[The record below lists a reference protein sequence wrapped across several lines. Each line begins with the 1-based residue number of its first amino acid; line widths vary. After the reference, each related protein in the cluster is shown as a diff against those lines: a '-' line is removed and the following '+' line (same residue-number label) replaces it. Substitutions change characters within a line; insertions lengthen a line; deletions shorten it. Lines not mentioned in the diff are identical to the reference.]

1 MTCRNEVGDIL
12 KSDLLE
18 FATLDPRPVQLEPA
32 EWNSD
37 YLNEMNPL
45 PAISKSVHQSNSI
58 KLSSSSLSRSKFSQK
73 ISPHTVLGRYLLL
86 IYERYTEENNIT
98 IIMFAFG

>member
-1 MTCRNEVGDIL
+1 MTCLNEVGDIL

-18 FATLDPRPVQLEPA
+18 FATLDPRPSDVQLDQPKS

-58 KLSSSSLSRSKFSQK
+58 KLSSSSLSRSKYSQK
-73 ISPHTVLGRYLLL
+73 ISPHTVLGKYLHYY
-86 IYERYTEENNIT
+86 I
-98 IIMFAFG
+98 